1 MSRFFIMQH
10 LLVLLTFSAI
20 NVDGQSTSAKVN
32 SRYAFKS
39 HSYLLSS
46 LFPVDDIVS
55 VTVENF
61 RGKHKL
67 TNAELSYLKQ
77 QLTLARA
84 FGGLEQKPGHI
95 ILHIVLK
102 SNSKVKL
109 GYTYGST
116 GSIHFE
122 RAELNGK
129 SFAGTY
135 FLPVDLNFDNY

>member
-1 MSRFFIMQH
+1 MSRIVLILH
-10 LLVLLTFSAI
+10 LVVLLTFAAS
-20 NVDGQSTSAKVN
+20 NVDGQHAPAKVN
-32 SRYAFKS
+32 PRYAFKS

-46 LFPVDDIVS
+46 VFPIDDIVG

-67 TNAELSYLKQ
+67 TSAELSYLKQ
-77 QLTLARA
+77 QLKSARA
-84 FGGLEQKPGHI
+84 FGGLEEKPGHI

-102 SNSKVKL
+102 SSSKVKL

-122 RAELNGK
+122 RAVLNGK